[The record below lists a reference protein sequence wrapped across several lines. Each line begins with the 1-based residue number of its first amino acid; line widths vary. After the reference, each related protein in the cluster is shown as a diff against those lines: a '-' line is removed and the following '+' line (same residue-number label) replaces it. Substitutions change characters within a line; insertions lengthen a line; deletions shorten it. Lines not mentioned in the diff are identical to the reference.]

1 MATLK
6 NLFIELTTACN
17 FKCEMCDIWQTKR
30 QFLPF
35 KLLSKVLRQARE
47 LGADQVSFS
56 GGEAL
61 LHPNFQDAL
70 KLAKTL
76 GFNIF
81 ISTNGSLISAQN
93 VGFLVRHVDHIGISI
108 EGDKKTHEQLR
119 GPGSYDKAL
128 MAIRLL
134 KNKRILTSLS
144 MVVSKKS
151 FQKMRSLVDLANQ
164 EKIYQIIFQP
174 FGRGL
179 LFKRAKDCQN
189 FWITKPDLEN
199 LEKEIEETIS
209 YAKRKKVD
217 ILSESLLRAIPKYFA
232 LDGRIYPKRSCQI
245 AQTSLVLRK
254 DGKIIPCWGWY
265 EPVLGDIK
273 KNSLREIY
281 YGSKRKLILKKI
293 EQKKCPGCLAAC
305 SDIEAYGTSPKN
317 QLALLAKRMRNIYRI
332 SKIMG
337 LSYSLSLVKSA
348 IARKIDQSKDY

>member
-35 KLLSKVLRQARE
+35 NLLSKVLRQARE

-61 LHPNFQDAL
+61 LYPNFQDAL

-179 LFKRAKDCQN
+179 LFKRIRNCQD
-189 FWITKPDLEN
+189 FWISGRDLEK

-232 LDGRIYPKRSCQI
+232 LNGQIYPNRFCYI
-245 AQTSLVLRK
+245 AQTSLVIRK
-254 DGKIIPCWGWY
+254 DGMVSPCWGWAN
-265 EPVLGDIK
+265 EILGDAR
-273 KNSLREIY
+273 KNSLKEIFR
-281 YGSKRKLILKKI
+281 SPKRKEILRMI

-305 SDIEAYGTSPKN
+305 SDIDFYYPIQKN
-317 QLALLAKRMRNIYRI
+317 KFALLRERFNRFYRLSQI
-332 SKIMG
+332 KG
-337 LSYSLSLVKSA
+337 LSYA
-348 IARKIDQSKDY
+348 ISMLKPIISRKIYR